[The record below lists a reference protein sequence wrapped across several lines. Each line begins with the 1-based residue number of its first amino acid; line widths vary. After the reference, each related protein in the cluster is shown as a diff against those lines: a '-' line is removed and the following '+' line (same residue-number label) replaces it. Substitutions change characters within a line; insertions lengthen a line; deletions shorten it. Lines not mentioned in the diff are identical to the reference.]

1 MIVITEN
8 IINIQEYLNESNESS
23 SGALLIFCGTT
34 RDNNLGKSVDYLEY
48 ESYVDM
54 AKLKLKEIADFSIS
68 KWDLNNLKIVHR
80 IGKVEISEISLLIIA
95 SSPHRNES
103 FRAIEYI
110 VSELKK
116 SVPIWKKEYYSDG
129 ENWIG
134 SADNPN

>member
-1 MIVITEN
+1 M
-8 IINIQEYLNESNESS
+8 
-23 SGALLIFCGTT
+23 
-34 RDNNLGKSVDYLEY
+34 GKSVDYLEY
-48 ESYVDM
+48 ESYIDM

-68 KWDLNNLKIVHR
+68 KWGLNNLKIIHR
-80 IGKVEISEISLLIIA
+80 IGKIEISEISLLIIA

-129 ENWIG
+129 ESWIG
-134 SADNPN
+134 SPDNPN

>member
-8 IINIQEYLNESNESS
+8 IINIQEHINESNDSS
-23 SGALLIFCGTT
+23 SGSLLIFCGTI

-48 ESYVDM
+48 ESYIDM

-68 KWDLNNLKIVHR
+68 KWGLNNLKIIHR
-80 IGKVEISEISLLIIA
+80 IGKIEISEISLLIIA

-129 ENWIG
+129 ESWIG
-134 SADNPN
+134 SPDNPN

>member
-23 SGALLIFCGTT
+23 SGSLLIFCGTT

-54 AKLKLKEIADFSIS
+54 AKLKLKEIADFSIT

-80 IGKVEISEISLLIIA
+80 IGKVAISEISLLVIA

-129 ENWIG
+129 ESWIG

>member
-8 IINIQEYLNESNESS
+8 IIKIEEYINESNDSS
-23 SGALLIFCGTT
+23 SGSLLIFCGTT

-68 KWDLNNLKIVHR
+68 KWSLNNLKIIHR
-80 IGKVEISEISLLIIA
+80 IGKIEISEISLLIIA
-95 SSPHRNES
+95 SSSHRNES

-110 VSELKK
+110 VSELK
-116 SVPIWKKEYYSDG
+116 
-129 ENWIG
+129 
-134 SADNPN
+134 